1 MTGCEG
7 GSTVELERQENGTE
21 ETADVLGLCGVK
33 ASHNSG
39 SQVSPSTGAM
49 ALDRAVLVLLV
60 LSSLRVC
67 GAEPPPG
74 PPQGLQWVWGVA
86 GQARAEP
93 PRLSR
98 SRRDDGGQQPGTAT
112 PEHDPTG
119 TAMPK
124 NIETDSP
131 EPDLLLG
138 SVPPPGTNASL
149 HQAPAVT
156 TTADPLDETDS
167 PEPDLLLS
175 SAPST
180 NASLRWA
187 LTVPTS
193 ADPQDETD
201 SPEPDLM
208 LSSAPAP
215 STNASLHW
223 AHVVPSTADPLD
235 ETDSPE
241 PDLMLSSA
249 PAPSTNTSLYRALMV
264 PTTADAQDETDSP
277 DPDLLLSSVP
287 PAEPATQTAP
297 QKGVTTVPSWLTP
310 PAPWDMEPWEPSRVV
325 GKCLLAILLLG
336 LVAAIFLLSTGVLGA
351 LLWRRTRTA
360 QRQLSHTEMLL
371 LDGGSEAD
379 GDNLTLSSFLPEH
392 T

>member
-1 MTGCEG
+1 MLPQMVI
-7 GSTVELERQENGTE
+7 SVLIR
-21 ETADVLGLCGVK
+21 AMVLG
-33 ASHNSG
+33 
-39 SQVSPSTGAM
+39 Q
-49 ALDRAVLVLLV
+49 AVLVLLA
-60 LSSLRVC
+60 LSSLWVC

-86 GQARAEP
+86 RQERAEP

-98 SRRDDGGQQPGTAT
+98 SRRDDGGQQPDTTT
-112 PEHDPTG
+112 PGHEPPA

-124 NIETDSP
+124 NIETDSL

-138 SVPPPGTNASL
+138 SVPPPSTNASL

-156 TTADPLDETDS
+156 TTTDPLDETDS
-167 PEPDLLLS
+167 PEPDLLL
-175 SAPST
+175 
-180 NASLRWA
+180 R
-187 LTVPTS
+187 
-193 ADPQDETD
+193 
-201 SPEPDLM
+201 
-208 LSSAPAP
+208 SAPAP

-249 PAPSTNTSLYRALMV
+249 PAPSTHTSLYRALMV
-264 PTTADAQDETDSP
+264 PTTSDPQDETDSP
-277 DPDLLLSSVP
+277 DPDLLPGSK
-287 PAEPATQTAP
+287 AKAP
-297 QKGVTTVPSWLTP
+297 SGPTHS
-310 PAPWDMEPWEPSRVV
+310 APWDMEPWEPNRVV

-336 LVAAIFLLSTGVLGA
+336 LMVCISSLLPDGEAAANGPRPGPA
-351 LLWRRTRTA
+351 RRPK
-360 QRQLSHTEMLL
+360 LL
-371 LDGGSEAD
+371 LDGD